1 MRLSRKSHTLGGD
14 VTSLVDITDLSSD
27 DLARL
32 AGSPLVDTFAKTD
45 NEPNRVQFGTCGS
58 CT

>member
-1 MRLSRKSHTLGGD
+1 MRLSRKSHTPEGD
-14 VTSLVDITDLSSD
+14 VTSLLDITELSPD
-27 DLARL
+27 DLALL

-45 NEPNRVQFGTCGS
+45 GAPNRVQFGTCGG